1 MIQAAA
7 PLAVRTPRPSHQS
20 PTISADRCPTPSW
33 SRVARRRRLPGGDAV
48 AQMKGLATPLHVKP
62 SGRPPRLR
70 RVLTVLDNVLSQASS
85 TGGTSVEPACPPT
98 SGPPPGRSAADLR
111 GARGLECT
119 ARGLS
124 EPRGTPPSADGR
136 RRTRQWEPP
145 STGGV
150 APTSDP
156 GGPLGGS
163 PRPSPVRA
171 LAPLRPCTSKNRWAR
186 TGGPGGPGGW

>member
-62 SGRPPRLR
+62 SGMPPRLR

-111 GARGLECT
+111 GARGLECA
-119 ARGLS
+119 ARGLPEPCGALPS
-124 EPRGTPPSADGR
+124 EGGR
-136 RRTRQWEPP
+136 RSMRQWEPSSRREDVP
-145 STGGV
+145 
-150 APTSDP
+150 ADDP
-156 GGPLGGS
+156 GGPLGDT
-163 PRPSPVRA
+163 PRPSPVCA
-171 LAPLRPCTSKNRWAR
+171 LAPLHPSASNNRWAR
-186 TGGPGGPGGW
+186 TGGPGGPFG